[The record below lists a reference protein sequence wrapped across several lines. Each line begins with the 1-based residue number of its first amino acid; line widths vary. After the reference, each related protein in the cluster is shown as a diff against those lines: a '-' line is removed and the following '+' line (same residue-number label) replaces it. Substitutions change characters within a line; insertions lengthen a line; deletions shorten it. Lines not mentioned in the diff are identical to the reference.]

1 MLRYRGLCG
10 IKLMEELL
18 ETAEI
23 LCDPEM
29 MKNIHE
35 GQEDIKA
42 GRVKQVHTILKGVS
56 SRFPLSRLM

>member
-1 MLRYRGLCG
+1 MLRYRRLCG
-10 IKLMEELL
+10 IKVMEELL
-18 ETAEI
+18 ETVEI

-42 GRVKQVHTILKGVS
+42 GRVKELHTILKEETS
-56 SRFPLSRLM
+56 